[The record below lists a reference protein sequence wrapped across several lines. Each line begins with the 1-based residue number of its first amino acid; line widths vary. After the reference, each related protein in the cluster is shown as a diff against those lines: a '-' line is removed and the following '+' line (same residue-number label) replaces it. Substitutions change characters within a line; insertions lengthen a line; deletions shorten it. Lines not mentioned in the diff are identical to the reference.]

1 MNTPRERLERLQA
14 GDQDAGRRLDL
25 FLAEHLPDHSR
36 SEISRWVGAGTVTIH
51 GKPVRAS
58 RRLRAGEEV
67 CLRIPAPRTT
77 DLKPESIPLDVLFE
91 DDHLLVLSKPPDMV
105 VHPGAGVSTGT
116 LVHALLARGERWSTI
131 GGVHRPGIV
140 HRLDRTTSGVMVVAR
155 TDAAHRALSLQFSQ
169 REVDKHYRAV
179 VHGCPQ
185 AARGLIDAP
194 IGRHATR
201 RARMAV
207 RDEGRPARTRYR
219 IQERFDGFSLLA
231 IELLTGRTHQIRV
244 HLSELGHPLVGDR
257 LYGAPLEAP
266 QTPSGAAVD
275 AFQRVAL
282 HAEILSFHHPLSGE
296 PLSFTAPLPADFQA
310 LLAALR
316 AAGP

>member
-1 MNTPRERLERLQA
+1 MNQTGERLERLQA
-14 GDQDAGRRLDL
+14 GDQDAGRRLDI

-36 SEISRWVGAGTVTIH
+36 SEISRWIGAGTVTIQ
-51 GKPVRAS
+51 GKPVRAA

-67 CLRIPAPRTT
+67 YLQIPAPRAM
-77 DLKPESIPLDVLFE
+77 DLEPESIPLDVLFE
-91 DDHLLVLSKPPDMV
+91 DDHILVLSKAPHMV
-105 VHPGAGVSTGT
+105 VHPGAGVRTGT

-155 TDAAHRALSLQFSQ
+155 TDAAHRNLSLQFSQ
-169 REVDKHYRAV
+169 REVSKHYRAV
-179 VHGCPQ
+179 VYGCPK

-194 IGRHATR
+194 IGRHAAR

-219 IQERFDGFSLLA
+219 IQERFDGFSLLV

-244 HLSELGHPLVGDR
+244 HLSELGHPLVGDL
-257 LYGAPLEAP
+257 LYGAPLKAP
-266 QTPSGAAVD
+266 QTPAGAAVEQ
-275 AFQRVAL
+275 FERVAL
-282 HAEILSFHHPLSGE
+282 HAEILAFHHPLSGE
-296 PLSFTAPLPADFQA
+296 PLSFTAPLPTDFQV
-310 LLAALR
+310 LVAALR
-316 AAGP
+316 TAGP